1 MNRRTIFAL
10 SLAVASAFT
19 SEAVFAA
26 PAAIH
31 SPVHA
36 MFAKSKLVKFSLRND
51 GAAPL
56 TLKAGDETIT
66 LEAGKTKDVELAVG
80 TRITRQEATGTEQ
93 AGTVIAEVS
102 KQLSGTTIALK
113 N

>member
-1 MNRRTIFAL
+1 MNRRTVFAL
-10 SLAVASAFT
+10 SLAIASAFT

-26 PAAIH
+26 PAALH
-31 SPVHA
+31 SPMHA

-56 TLKAGDETIT
+56 TLKAGEETIT
-66 LEAGKTKDVELAVG
+66 LEVGKTKNVELAVG
-80 TRITRQEATGTEQ
+80 TRIVRQDATGTEQ
-93 AGTVIAEVS
+93 AGAVIAQVS
-102 KQLSGTTIALK
+102 KELSGTTIALK